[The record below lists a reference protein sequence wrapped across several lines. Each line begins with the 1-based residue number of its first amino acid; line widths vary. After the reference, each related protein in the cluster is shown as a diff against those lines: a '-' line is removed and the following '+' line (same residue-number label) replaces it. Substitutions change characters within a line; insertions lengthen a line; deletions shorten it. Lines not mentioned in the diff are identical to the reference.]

1 MDIKQQLMNQAVK
14 LMQDPR
20 VSRALQNPRVMQG
33 LVGAVQI
40 GTKVQH
46 NLDQNLRKV
55 AQGLNLATGA
65 EVDELRRTISR
76 LEEQLEQQRAQRDSE

>member
-1 MDIKQQLMNQAVK
+1 MNQAVK